1 MFSSWLVFNYILK
14 DCFMSVLV
22 GFLCF
27 LKVNLLPQEFTPLH
41 VVMTRIINILEIV
54 KYEWSWRKQVAVSW
68 FSWSALN
75 KVAWSF
81 FLCRAKSD
89 PEISG
94 SLMESSQQSGTLSK
108 KDTARPTA
116 LLPAFRLIL
125 CVFGVTLA
133 DGDGV
138 QEHLLPVCEDDAC
151 QRSAIYLSK
160 SGSAEVLDVCIM
172 NLVTCY
178 TLFSMFLLFFYS
190 PFKCDTNQLLF
201 TAFFFWI
208 LSPHLSTILLH
219 GQLAHKS
226 DF

>member
-1 MFSSWLVFNYILK
+1 MKLKETSS
-14 DCFMSVLV
+14 
-22 GFLCF
+22 CF
-27 LKVNLLPQEFTPLH
+27 LVQLISAKQRSV
-41 VVMTRIINILEIV
+41 II
-54 KYEWSWRKQVAVSW
+54 
-68 FSWSALN
+68 
-75 KVAWSF
+75 

-201 TAFFFWI
+201 TAIFF
-208 LSPHLSTILLH
+208 LNSVSTSQHNFITWPVS
-219 GQLAHKS
+219 A
-226 DF
+226 